1 MKSRILSCNM
11 ATAFKKNLTRFAP
24 LWAVYLIGGFLVMM
38 TMTESDS
45 GSAIA
50 NALAG
55 TMGPFAIINM
65 IYAGLAAQMLFGD
78 LYNSRLC
85 NALHAMPMR
94 REHWFLSHIAAGLCY
109 SLVPHIVVM
118 PIVMLS
124 MEQFGFVALLWI
136 LTMLLEYLFFFG
148 LAVFSALCVGNRF
161 AMVAVYG
168 ILNFGSMIA
177 FWFCNAIYVPN
188 MYGVTLTG
196 EEGFIQFCPVVQ
208 MASFNDLIKMEY
220 HSVNGINSYDRYY
233 TYEGLGEGWGYL
245 VLCAV
250 LGLALLGAA
259 LLLYR
264 RRRLESAGDFI
275 AVKPLAPI
283 FSVVATLCVGAVC
296 ALFGELFSSG
306 FMVVFLVAGLVVGFF
321 GTQMLLARSAKVFQ
335 LKSFGRLGII
345 VGALILSLLLV
356 QWDAFG
362 IVRWTPKVDR
372 VERVTLSYDRLEL
385 TEPEDIQLVINL
397 HKEAIALGGRYDP
410 TAGSYHY
417 IRITYEMKNGSTV
430 ERRYE
435 FPSTSKAYQALKS
448 LYGRASHVLG
458 DVSDMEHYIRSI
470 AMIEIRG
477 SKMVPDHE
485 MLRGLVAAIK
495 ADCEAGNMAQRDSY
509 HENPNVL
516 YSIELDQLE
525 ADSMYYY
532 RQIQVYSDAKNTVA
546 WMNENL
552 LEWVNMSGKSDTWD
566 DEWNDKYGY

>member
-1 MKSRILSCNM
+1 
-11 ATAFKKNLTRFAP
+11 
-24 LWAVYLIGGFLVMM
+24 
-38 TMTESDS
+38 
-45 GSAIA
+45 
-50 NALAG
+50 
-55 TMGPFAIINM
+55 
-65 IYAGLAAQMLFGD
+65 
-78 LYNSRLC
+78 
-85 NALHAMPMR
+85 
-94 REHWFLSHIAAGLCY
+94 
-109 SLVPHIVVM
+109 
-118 PIVMLS
+118 
-124 MEQFGFVALLWI
+124 
-136 LTMLLEYLFFFG
+136 
-148 LAVFSALCVGNRF
+148 
-161 AMVAVYG
+161 
-168 ILNFGSMIA
+168 
-177 FWFCNAIYVPN
+177 
-188 MYGVTLTG
+188 
-196 EEGFIQFCPVVQ
+196 
-208 MASFNDLIKMEY
+208 MASFQELVKMEY
-220 HSVNGINSYDRYY
+220 HSADSIYSYSRYY
-233 TYEGLGEGWGYL
+233 TYEGLGAGWGYL
-245 VLCAV
+245 IICAV
-250 LGLALLGAA
+250 IGLGLLGGA

-283 FSVVATLCVGAVC
+283 FSVVSTLCVGAVF
-296 ALFGELFSSG
+296 ALFSELFSND
-306 FMVVFLVAGLVVGFF
+306 FMEVFLIAGLVVGFF

-372 VERVTLSYDRLEL
+372 VEWVTLSYDRLEL

-397 HKEAIALGGRYDP
+397 HKEAIAQGEKYDP

-417 IRITYEMKNGSTV
+417 IRITYEMKNGTQV
-430 ERRYE
+430 ERSYE

-485 MLRGLVAAIK
+485 MLRGLMAAIK
-495 ADCEAGNMAQRDSY
+495 ADCEAGNMAQHDSY
-509 HENPNVL
+509 HENPRQL
-516 YSIELDQLE
+516 YSIELEQLE
-525 ADSMYYY
+525 ADSMYFY
-532 RQIQVYSDAKNTVA
+532 RDIKVYSDAENTVA